1 MREVVGG
8 IVINEVEAEPLSD
21 YVVDFLISQRKE
33 SPILD
38 FKKIIS
44 IRKDS
49 DFPEI
54 AKDIFAFSNYGGGWI
69 LIGWEETSPNMF
81 VPVGLPEDYKVDQA
95 TLQEKFNSFTDSP
108 IELLYKELNKDFKD
122 LFIKAKEEVR
132 QKVNSISNKFAIIF
146 IPPSYILLKPNKEG
160 KYKKGEK
167 EKVVFSK
174 DEYFYRRGTQNIHP
188 SSYELQLIKK
198 RLEKEQYRLSV
209 LSGEPD
215 KISEKIYSNLFKVTK
230 MPEYVY
236 IGQKKD
242 YDNVSIK
249 VLLKQEGI
257 FPEWQHKFKIW
268 NNSIVTF
275 ENLAEEYNSYRKLV
289 IPQTIRKES
298 IETWL
303 DDEDKNRI
311 IVELL
316 NREMRH
322 YAIAKGLY
330 YFENKNKFYYT
341 LEEDNRKE
349 QWHSRYRRATKEV
362 AAKMYAEQLKDFIY
376 WHVAFSPNFI
386 QLGRKGFFYRILPTF
401 VITDDGRNPRT
412 GPEEGTIIT
421 RLSYDRYN
429 SMYLNTVLFWMH
441 QLGNGGDIQIGDYLT
456 ISSEPLTVELPVG
469 IIYDIP
475 SSEFRLEIDDE
486 LNSESYE
493 GTDFE

>member
-230 MPEYVY
+230 C
-236 IGQKKD
+236 
-242 YDNVSIK
+242 
-249 VLLKQEGI
+249 L
-257 FPEWQHKFKIW
+257 
-268 NNSIVTF
+268 
-275 ENLAEEYNSYRKLV
+275 
-289 IPQTIRKES
+289 
-298 IETWL
+298 
-303 DDEDKNRI
+303 
-311 IVELL
+311 
-316 NREMRH
+316 
-322 YAIAKGLY
+322 
-330 YFENKNKFYYT
+330 
-341 LEEDNRKE
+341 
-349 QWHSRYRRATKEV
+349 
-362 AAKMYAEQLKDFIY
+362 
-376 WHVAFSPNFI
+376 
-386 QLGRKGFFYRILPTF
+386 
-401 VITDDGRNPRT
+401 
-412 GPEEGTIIT
+412 
-421 RLSYDRYN
+421 
-429 SMYLNTVLFWMH
+429 SMYILAKRKIMIMF
-441 QLGNGGDIQIGDYLT
+441 Q
-456 ISSEPLTVELPVG
+456 
-469 IIYDIP
+469 
-475 SSEFRLEIDDE
+475 
-486 LNSESYE
+486 
-493 GTDFE
+493 